1 VRLGRIVS
9 ATESNPHAESWET
22 LMWLADALEQAYSQ
36 GRVVLL
42 DYLEAVMDEV
52 LFEMEMA
59 VRKPFTVG

>member
-1 VRLGRIVS
+1 MRLGKIVS
-9 ATESNPHAESWET
+9 ATESNPHIESWET

-42 DYLEAVMDEV
+42 DYLEAVLDEV

-59 VRKPFTVG
+59 ARR